1 MMQKKEGQNP
11 RALLVRARLFWA
23 VGAALLLFLL
33 YSYYFLYLL
42 GLLNSYSANLQ
53 SLDTRYLFAIY

>member
-11 RALLVRARLFWA
+11 RARALLVRARLFWA
-23 VGAALLLFLL
+23 AGAALLLLLL

-42 GLLNSYSANLQ
+42 GLLNSYSANL
-53 SLDTRYLFAIY
+53 